1 MAFVLGEDHSQL
13 GEERPW
19 RAEGIAHERLDSE
32 MKEHGSTK

>member
-19 RAEGIAHERLDSE
+19 RAEGIAHE
-32 MKEHGSTK
+32 KAGQ